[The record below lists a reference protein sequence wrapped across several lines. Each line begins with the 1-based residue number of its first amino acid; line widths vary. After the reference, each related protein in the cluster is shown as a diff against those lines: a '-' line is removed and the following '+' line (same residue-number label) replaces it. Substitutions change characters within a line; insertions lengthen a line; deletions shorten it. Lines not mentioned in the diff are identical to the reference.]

1 MEHPPDAH
9 RGFDLPPAI
18 IKVLDEFPISVKG
31 DSSIQVY
38 DFKRRENINRDWD
51 GNREQRRFSQRR
63 IRTPK
68 IFTSPS
74 LVELA
79 VPDFSMP
86 YNVIIMTSTVIALFF
101 GSVFN
106 NLVRTYKD
114 VPVES

>member
-18 IKVLDEFPISVKG
+18 IKVLDEELQSET
-31 DSSIQVY
+31 SSLQVY
-38 DFKRRENINRDWD
+38 DGKGKEKLKLKKGFGKKSKRI
-51 GNREQRRFSQRR
+51 
-63 IRTPK
+63 PK
-68 IFTSPS
+68 IFTTTS

-106 NLVRTYKD
+106 NLVRSYKD
-114 VPVES
+114 LVVDV